1 MFEQT
6 VWEIILTLVFIVDK
20 FLLKILRSVVC
31 LLIKYYN
38 LCGIDSMIL
47 SLQQINPSF
56 NNKLFMLIALS
67 MPSVT

>member
-31 LLIKYYN
+31 LLIKYY
-38 LCGIDSMIL
+38 LLVWYRLYDFIAST
-47 SLQQINPSF
+47 
-56 NNKLFMLIALS
+56 NKPFFQ
-67 MPSVT
+67 